1 MLCIKQEIGQI
12 DKNQFA
18 LRIKYAGLLK
28 YHKEVIDKSDR
39 IHNDYSTIIIENYD
53 LPEEIKKY
61 KYRSKGNKN
70 ILKRIRNTIKGRR
83 VNANNR

>member
-1 MLCIKQEIGQI
+1 M
-12 DKNQFA
+12 
-18 LRIKYAGLLK
+18 
-28 YHKEVIDKSDR
+28 IDKSDR

-61 KYRSKGNKN
+61 KYRSKCNKN

-83 VNANNR
+83 VNANNRWYKLCLIRKRYLFSNIRRHFQNWLD